1 MKEREESK
9 ILIDFPVELRLQ
21 LKSIA
26 SIRRVTMRKAI
37 IDYVARGIITDYLSL
52 GLLDSFSDR
61 AQRISKYIISSD
73 S

>member
-21 LKSIA
+21 LKGIA
-26 SIRRVTMRKAI
+26 SIRRVTMRKAL
-37 IDYVARGIITDYLSL
+37 IDYVARGIVTDYLAL
-52 GLLDSFSDR
+52 GILDSFSDG
-61 AQRISKYIISSD
+61 AQRISKYIISGD